1 MRRLDFDIVPM
12 KHCFMS
18 PSKNSKSEAQNDDA
32 QLVGY
37 ARVSTDDQ
45 SLDLQMDA
53 LRKAGVKDEQ
63 IWSDKA
69 SGARGNRIGLQR
81 VFVYLE
87 PGDTLIVWRL
97 DRIARSITDLLN
109 RLKELDDRGVKLV
122 SLTENIDTASASGRF
137 LIHVMAA
144 VAEFERQLVSE
155 RTKAGMQA
163 RIARGYRPGPEPK
176 LKPHMA
182 KWAQQLRDK
191 GHTAKEIVEKI
202 KNRYKVTITPRT
214 VYLRTKRTQ

>member
-1 MRRLDFDIVPM
+1 MRRLDVEHMPM
-12 KHCFMS
+12 KYHFMATDA
-18 PSKNSKSEAQNDDA
+18 NSVSEPL
-32 QLVGY
+32 LVGY

-53 LRKAGVKDEQ
+53 LKRYGVEEDR
-63 IWSDKA
+63 IWTDKR
-69 SGARGNRIGLQR
+69 SGATLKRIGLQR
-81 VFVYLE
+81 VFVFLE
-87 PGDTLIVWRL
+87 PGDTLVVWRL

-109 RLKELDDRGVKLV
+109 KLKELDDKDVKLV

-155 RTKAGMQA
+155 RTRAGMQA

-176 LKPHMA
+176 LKPDMA

-202 KNRYKVTITPRT
+202 KGRYRVTITPRT
-214 VYLRTKRTQ
+214 VYLRTKRTTN

>member
-1 MRRLDFDIVPM
+1 MRRLDFEHMLM
-12 KHCFMS
+12 KQCFMS
-18 PSKNSKSEAQNDDA
+18 DDKNSVSDA

-53 LRKAGVKDEQ
+53 LQKAGVHPDQ
-63 IWSDKA
+63 IWHDKA

-109 RLKELDDRGVKLV
+109 RLKELDDRGVTLI
-122 SLTENIDTASASGRF
+122 SLTENIDTKSASGRF

-202 KNRYKVTITPRT
+202 KSRYRVEITPRT

>member
-1 MRRLDFDIVPM
+1 VRLLDFDIVPV

-18 PSKNSKSEAQNDDA
+18 DDKNSLSDP

-81 VFVYLE
+81 VFIYLE

-109 RLKELDDRGVKLV
+109 RLKELDDKGVKLI
-122 SLTENIDTASASGRF
+122 SLTENIDTDSASGRF

-155 RTKAGMQA
+155 RTKAGMA
-163 RIARGYRPGPEPK
+163 AKIARGYRPGPEPK

-182 KWAQQLRDK
+182 EWAQELRDQ
-191 GHTAKEIVEKI
+191 GLQAPQIVQKI
-202 KNRYKVTITPRT
+202 KDRFGVSVTPRT
-214 VYLRTKRTQ
+214 IYLRTKRTKN